1 MPLILSIINM
11 SFEKLNKKLELLK
24 LKEKLARLEKLSVK
38 TLLKLS
44 LESPYYLMLQI
55 YNVLQY

>member
-1 MPLILSIINM
+1 MPLILNIINM

-24 LKEKLARLEKLSVK
+24 LKEKLAKLEKLSVK

-44 LESPYYLMLQI
+44 LELPYYLMLQI